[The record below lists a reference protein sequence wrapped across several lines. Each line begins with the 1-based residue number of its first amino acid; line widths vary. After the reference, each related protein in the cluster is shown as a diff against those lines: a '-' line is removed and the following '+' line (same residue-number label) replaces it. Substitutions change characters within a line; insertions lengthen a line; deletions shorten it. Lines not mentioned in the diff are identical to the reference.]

1 MSSCAI
7 SSTFL
12 LFLLQSEI
20 FDHLLEEAEQ
30 MHVKRREATEMLK
43 VRSNVLYW
51 VGLHF
56 IGLHLIMTM
65 IAIMMTMIVIDDIA

>member
-1 MSSCAI
+1 M
-7 SSTFL
+7 
-12 LFLLQSEI
+12 QSEI

-65 IAIMMTMIVIDDIA
+65 MLIMMTMIVIDDDCD